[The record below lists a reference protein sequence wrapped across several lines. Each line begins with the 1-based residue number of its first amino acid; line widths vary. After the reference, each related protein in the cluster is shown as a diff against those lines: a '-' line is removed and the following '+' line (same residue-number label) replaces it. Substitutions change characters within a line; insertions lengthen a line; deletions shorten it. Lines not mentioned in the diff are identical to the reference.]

1 MSQARRDPTLEQ
13 ADPRVFELIRCEDRR
28 QRESI
33 RLIASENYAS
43 RAVLEASASTFTN
56 KYAEG
61 YPGRRYYEGMDFID
75 PLESLAIERAKSL
88 FGAQHANVQPYSGS
102 PANLAALLALCE
114 PGATTMGLALPAGG
128 HLTHG
133 WKVSATGIYYKS
145 VQYGVR
151 RSDQR
156 IDMDEVRT
164 LAREHRPKLIWVGHS
179 AYPRQLDFAA
189 FAAIAEEVGAYLV
202 ADMAHIAG
210 LVAGGVHPNPV
221 PHCAVVTTTTHK
233 TLRGPRGGL
242 ILCRQEHAAA
252 IDKAVFPGLQGGP
265 HCHTTAAK
273 AVAFNEASTPEFM
286 SYARQ
291 VVINAQA
298 LAEALLG
305 RGYSLVTGGTDN
317 HLLLVDLTPQAISG
331 RRAAAALNRCGIELN
346 GNAIPFDTR
355 KPFDPSGVRV
365 GLAALS
371 SRGLKADHMPQ
382 VAAFID
388 RGITEAAARSGE
400 PDAKFCEA
408 LRAEVAEFLRP
419 FPAPGLG
426 DA

>member
-1 MSQARRDPTLEQ
+1 MSQAPRDPSLEQ
-13 ADPRVFELIRCEDRR
+13 ADPKVFELIRGEDRR
-28 QRESI
+28 QCESI

-75 PLESLAIERAKSL
+75 PLETLAIERAKAL
-88 FGAQHANVQPYSGS
+88 FGAEHANVQPYSGS

-114 PGATTMGLALPAGG
+114 PGSTTMGLSLPAGG

-151 RSDQR
+151 RSDHR
-156 IDMDEVRT
+156 IDLDEVRS
-164 LAREHRPKLIWVGHS
+164 LAREHRPALIWCGHS

-189 FAAIAEEVGAYLV
+189 FAEIANEVGARLV
-202 ADMAHIAG
+202 ADIAHIAG
-210 LVAGGVHPNPV
+210 LVAGGAHPSPV
-221 PHCAVVTTTTHK
+221 PHCAAVTTTTHK

-242 ILCRQEHAAA
+242 ILCRKEHAAA

-273 AVAFNEASTPEFM
+273 AVAFAEAATPEFAA
-286 SYARQ
+286 YAKQ
-291 VVINAQA
+291 VVTNAQA
-298 LAEALLG
+298 MAEQLLA

-317 HLLLVDLTPQAISG
+317 HLLLVDLTPQGISG

-346 GNAIPFDTR
+346 GNSIPFDPR
-355 KPFDPSGVRV
+355 KPFDPSGVRI
-365 GLAALS
+365 GLAALT
-371 SRGLKADHMPQ
+371 SRGLAAEHMGPI
-382 VAAFID
+382 AAFID
-388 RGITEAAARSGE
+388 RGITEAAVRNGE
-400 PDAKFCEA
+400 PDEAFCA
-408 LRAEVAEFLRP
+408 GLRAEVAEYLRP
-419 FPAPGLG
+419 FTPPGLG
-426 DA
+426 EA